1 MHPVSISAEKV
12 FTLFGFLPVTNSL
25 LTTWLVMAILITIAY
40 LTTRKVKK
48 VPQGLQNVFEAIIE
62 GFLGLIEG
70 VTGDSK
76 RAREFFMY
84 AFTIFM
90 FVLFSNWMGLIPGV
104 GSIGF
109 FETATETT
117 HVESVVAE
125 NAREPVEVEGHGETQ
140 AVAETEGTESHGGG
154 HGGYFPLLRA
164 GSSDL
169 SFTLALAL
177 CTILYVQ
184 YIGFKHL
191 KLGYL
196 KKYLNFSGPIQ
207 FFVGILEIISEFAK
221 IVSFSFR
228 LFGNIFAGEVL
239 LVVMIFLAPY
249 IVPIPFYGL
258 EIFVGMVQALVF
270 MMLTLVFL
278 NGATVSHDEH

>member
-1 MHPVSISAEKV
+1 MHPVSIAAEKV
-12 FTLFGFLPVTNSL
+12 FTLFGYLPVTNAL
-25 LTTWLVMAILITIAY
+25 LTTWLVMAVLIVVAFFA
-40 LTTRKVKK
+40 TRHMRKI
-48 VPQGLQNVFEAIIE
+48 PRGLQNGLEAVME

-70 VTGDSK
+70 VTGDRK
-76 RAREFFMY
+76 RAREFFGY
-84 AFTIFM
+84 AFTIFL
-90 FVLFSNWMGLIPGV
+90 FILFSNWMGLIPGV

-109 FETATETT
+109 FETAKE
-117 HVESVVAE
+117 VAKE
-125 NAREPVEVEGHGETQ
+125 GAEV
-140 AVAETEGTESHGGG
+140 AAEGG
-154 HGGYFPLLRA
+154 HAEGGFFPLFRA

-169 SFTLALAL
+169 SFTIALAL
-177 CTILYVQ
+177 STIIYVQ

-191 KLGYL
+191 HLGYL

-207 FFVGILEIISEFAK
+207 FFVGLLEIISEFAK

-239 LVVMIFLAPY
+239 LVVMTFLAPF

-258 EIFVGMVQALVF
+258 EIFVGFVQALVF